1 MQGSEGTSMARI
13 AGFLLVLAGVA
24 ATEGCAENSKAE
36 APPRVLIQD
45 QQFDEILKKYQD
57 LTFRQLTD
65 ETPKRDYLERPS
77 FDPAETT
84 FYDQVVKRLQLTD
97 GERDILRTNGFVSVD
112 HDQAYSFGALYYAVY
127 TSDLPV
133 LITTDS
139 ILHAMHRTYDDL
151 LMEMEQT
158 FLAAALD
165 EVLTKCHDSLATSAQ
180 HGAAARNYQDVDL
193 YLTVAR
199 NLLHGAGAPAA
210 QKAFADADI
219 WNGNLLVGS
228 KLGQDQEVKQ
238 ILQLIQSLNLQRP
251 SSSEVTRI
259 YGGNRAIDYSQ
270 FRPRGHY
277 TKTAQLSRYFRAMMW
292 LGRADTGW
300 NVLPPDRQS
309 GIVSDT
315 QRELRNAVLLTQ
327 LLQSTGS
334 IHRLR
339 QMNNILDFM
348 VGASDNLTV
357 FQLSDLVAQQR
368 IGSISDLTQSSAVE
382 SLQDTL
388 RHSDL
393 GTQRIRSQVVL
404 SDPEDLYQVP
414 PPSVFQ
420 MFGQRFVVDSF
431 VLSKVVY
438 DSIIYQGEKV
448 LRKMPTGLDVA
459 YALGNDT
466 ALPLL
471 AEEMIQLPYASN
483 LQAAREFIGQSR
495 PSFWQENLYNIWL
508 DSLRTLSADPTSE
521 KHFPQAM
528 RTRAW
533 QLKQLQAQLAS
544 WAELRHDTV
553 LYAKQSYTSGEKC
566 EYPTGY
572 VEPYPETYQRVKYF
586 ATEAARRIEAADYK
600 LTNEDHTDIQ
610 HRQVE
615 FLKQMADTLGKLEAL
630 AHKELAAEPFTQ
642 EDQEWLKTAINS
654 RSMPCGSP
662 PTYTGWYCQLFY
674 GGGGRAGEWD
684 PTVIDVH
691 TDPDSQTVLEEGVG
705 SCNFLIVAVDNDT
718 DRSIYVGPAYSY
730 YEFRHPAK
738 ARLTDNEWQQMLF
751 KPNGLQSPS
760 WTKDFQAEKL
770 KRNAG
775 Q

>member
-1 MQGSEGTSMARI
+1 MARI
-13 AGFLLVLAGVA
+13 AGFLLVLASVVA
-24 ATEGCAENSKAE
+24 AEGCAENSKAE
-36 APPRVLIQD
+36 SPPRVSIHE
-45 QQFDEILKKYQD
+45 QQYDALLNKYPD
-57 LTFRQLTD
+57 FTFRQLAD
-65 ETPKRDYLERPS
+65 QTPKRDYLERPS
-77 FDPAETT
+77 FDPAEVK

-97 GERDILRTNGFVSVD
+97 SEKDILRTNGFVSVD

-158 FLAAALD
+158 FLTAALE
-165 EVLTKCHDSLATSAQ
+165 EVLTKCHDSLAGLAP
-180 HGAAARNYQDVDL
+180 HWGAAARNYQDVDL

-199 NLLHGAGAPAA
+199 NLLHGAGAPAT
-210 QKAFADADI
+210 QKAFANADI

-228 KLGQDQEVKQ
+228 KLGQDQEVKK
-238 ILQLIQSLNLQRP
+238 ILELIQSLTLQSP
-251 SSSEVTRI
+251 LNGEVTRI
-259 YGGNRAIDYSQ
+259 YGGERAIDYSQ

-300 NVLPPDRQS
+300 NVLPPDPQS

-327 LLQSTGS
+327 LLQSTGG
-334 IHRLR
+334 INQLR
-339 QMNNILDFM
+339 QMGDILDFM
-348 VGASDNLTV
+348 VGPSDNLTV
-357 FQLSDLVAQQR
+357 FQLSDLVAQQK
-368 IGSISDLTQSSAVE
+368 INSASDLAGSSTIEAF
-382 SLQDTL
+382 QDTL

-393 GTQRIRSQVVL
+393 GTQRIRSQIVL
-404 SDPEDLYQVP
+404 SDPDELYQVP
-414 PPSVFQ
+414 PPSTFQ
-420 MFGQRFVVDSF
+420 MFGQRFIVDSF

-438 DSIIYQGEKV
+438 DSIIYNGEKV
-448 LRKMPTGLDVA
+448 RRKMPTGLDVV

-471 AEEMIQLPYASN
+471 EQEMIEFPYASN
-483 LQAAREFIGQSR
+483 LQADREFIGQFQQ
-495 PSFWQENLYNIWL
+495 SFWQDNLYNIWL
-508 DSLRTLSADPTSE
+508 DSLRTLNADPTSE
-521 KHFPQAM
+521 KRLPQAM

-572 VEPYPETYQRVKYF
+572 VEPYPETYEHVKYF

-600 LTNEDHTDIQ
+600 LANQDHTDIQ

-630 AHKELAAEPFTQ
+630 ARKELAAEPFAQ
-642 EDQEWLKTAINS
+642 EDQEWLKTAIDS
-654 RSMPCGSP
+654 RKNVCGSP

-674 GGGGRAGEWD
+674 GGGGRSGEWD

-705 SCNFLIVAVDNDT
+705 NCNFLVVAVDNDD

-730 YEFRHPAK
+730 YEFQQPAK
-738 ARLTDNEWQQMLF
+738 DRLTDNEWQQMLS
-751 KPNGLQSPS
+751 KPNGPPRPS
-760 WTKDFQAEKL
+760 WTKEFQAAKL
-770 KRNAG
+770 NRSAG